1 MIDIDMIIERHEQLD
16 SDLRAA
22 LATMERS
29 DKVKE
34 IREAILENQKQCPH
48 FSAIYN
54 WTVADGKHCP
64 YCGGI
69 INENSKA

>member
-34 IREAILENQKQCPH
+34 IREAILEIKKDALI
-48 FSAIYN
+48 SALF
-54 WTVADGKHCP
+54 
-64 YCGGI
+64 I
-69 INENSKA
+69 IGPLLMENIVHTAEVLLSNE